1 MSKRIY
7 IADAIQA
14 VNQKVLIQGFIDNLR
29 DSKYMAFIVL
39 KDITGKIRITIEKE
53 THPE

>member
-14 VNQKVLIQGFIDNLR
+14 VNQKVLIQGFIDNLKR
-29 DSKYMAFIVL
+29 YYW
-39 KDITGKIRITIEKE
+39 KDTDYNRKGN
-53 THPE
+53 PS